1 MIVFKDLMTKGQ
13 MFNIENA
20 AHFYDPTVP
29 RVHRQ
34 AWYLFVYKF
43 LVCVNG
49 GLLKSIQGN
58 KVKEQR
64 NIFQDVSVSD
74 EAFTRWVI
82 EVKYKKIK
90 SEVENP
96 EAINKKKFKK
106 PPGQHASLMFSS
118 RYAVIHAEVLKG
130 RKTTRNDW
138 NDVFW
143 NYYKAFHPEIFQE
156 RSIITQANMTR
167 EHLDETP
174 VEDDDQLVQA
184 PTITNNSNPVAS
196 LTEEELKSI
205 TNREEV

>member
-1 MIVFKDLMTKGQ
+1 MTKGQ

-20 AHFYDPTVP
+20 KYFYDPKVP
-29 RVHRQ
+29 RDHRQ

-49 GLLKSIQGN
+49 DLLKSIQGS
-58 KVKEQR
+58 KVKEQK

-82 EVKYKKIK
+82 EIKYKKVK
-90 SEVENP
+90 YEVENP
-96 EAINKKKFKK
+96 ENIDMKNKKHFKK
-106 PPGQHASLMFSS
+106 PPGQHASIMYSS
-118 RYAVIHAEVLKG
+118 RYAVIHAEVLQG

-143 NYYKAFHPEIFQE
+143 NYYKAFHPDLFQE
-156 RSIITQANMTR
+156 RSIITQANLTR
-167 EHLDETP
+167 ERLDETP
-174 VEDDDQLVQA
+174 LDDDDQLVQA
-184 PTITNNSNPVAS
+184 TTITNNSNPVAS
-196 LTEEELKSI
+196 LTEEELQSI

>member
-1 MIVFKDLMTKGQ
+1 

-20 AHFYDPTVP
+20 AEFYDPKVP
-29 RVHRQ
+29 TNHRK

-49 GLLKSIQGN
+49 DLLKSIQGS
-58 KVKEQR
+58 KVREQK

-82 EVKYKKIK
+82 EIKYKKVMY
-90 SEVENP
+90 EVENP
-96 EAINKKKFKK
+96 DIVKQKNFKK
-106 PPGQHASLMFSS
+106 PTGQHASLMFSS
-118 RYAVIHAEVLKG
+118 RYAVIYAEVLKG

-143 NYYKAFHPEIFQE
+143 NYYKAFHPELFQE
-156 RSIITQANMTR
+156 RSIITHTNITR
-167 EHLDETP
+167 QHLDENP
-174 VEDDDQLVQA
+174 MEDDDQLVQA

-196 LTEEELKSI
+196 LTEEELQSI
-205 TNREEV
+205 VNSVDV

>member
-1 MIVFKDLMTKGQ
+1 MTKGH

-20 AHFYDPTVP
+20 SEFYDAKVP
-29 RVHRQ
+29 RDHRQ

-49 GLLKSIQGN
+49 DLLKSIQGS
-58 KVKEQR
+58 KVKEQK

-82 EVKYKKIK
+82 EVKYKKVM

-96 EAINKKKFKK
+96 ENIETKKKKNFKK
-106 PPGQHASLMFSS
+106 PPGQHASIMYSS
-118 RYAVIHAEVLKG
+118 RYAAIHAEVLKG

-143 NYYKAFHPEIFQE
+143 NYYKAFHPDLFQE
-156 RSIITQANMTR
+156 RSIITQANLSR
-167 EHLDETP
+167 ERLDDIP
-174 VEDDDQLVQA
+174 LEDDDQLVQA
-184 PTITNNSNPVAS
+184 TTITNNSNPVAS

-205 TNREEV
+205 TNREDV